1 MKVQPKAHQSSQSEQ
16 KDARREQCLAMAR
29 ARMNGTYKPQPLSE
43 EAKAQLEWL
52 SEQPHLV
59 FDTDEEMQAYY
70 KEHPLI
76 PPSDLSK

>member
-1 MKVQPKAHQSSQSEQ
+1 MAVTREERMAQLRALEKAE
-16 KDARREQCLAMAR
+16 AE
-29 ARMNGTYKPQPLSE
+29 GTYKPQPLSE

-52 SEQPHLV
+52 SEQPHLM
-59 FDTDEEMQAYY
+59 FDSDEEMQAYY

>member
-1 MKVQPKAHQSSQSEQ
+1 MEQ
-16 KDARREQCLAMAR
+16 KDERRERCLAIAR
-29 ARMNGTYKPQPLSE
+29 ARQEGTYKPQPLSE
-43 EAKAQLEWL
+43 KAKAQLEWL

-59 FDTDEEMQAYY
+59 FDSDEEMKAYY